1 MTQHL
6 MRVGLSSVAIATTLA
21 LACASEQVS
30 SVPAPEASPAE
41 QPTTEQPATEQP
53 TEDAATGEEKTGTF
67 VSAEAPTSG
76 TVKLVAQEG
85 QATIELDETFKT
97 SEQGP
102 DLVVVLHKSADVV
115 GETTPP
121 TYPLNEGDY
130 VYIADLEAFSGA
142 QSYPVPEEI
151 DVSQY
156 QSVTI
161 WCRKFN
167 ATFGSAALQ

>member
-1 MTQHL
+1 MAQHL
-6 MRVGLSSVAIATTLA
+6 MRKGFIGFAIATSL
-21 LACASEQVS
+21 LMMACTSEQVS
-30 SVPAPEASPAE
+30 SVPAPETSP
-41 QPTTEQPATEQP
+41 TEQPAA
-53 TEDAATGEEKTGTF
+53 DAPAAEEEKTGTF
-67 VSAEAPTSG
+67 VSAEAPTAG
-76 TVKLVAQEG
+76 TVKLVTQEG
-85 QATIELDETFKT
+85 QTTIELGEEFKT

-121 TYPLNEGDY
+121 TYPLKEGDY
-130 VYIADLEAFSGA
+130 VYVADLEAFSGA
-142 QSYPVPEEI
+142 QSYPVPQEI
-151 DVSQY
+151 DASEY